1 MKLCFK
7 LNGKLVCPPIYQT
20 LPPWWPIPPEDP
32 RPGDHFRP
40 QAEPSDP
47 SPWRDIHIIA
57 VMDELAKTLS
67 PDRAKSIQ
75 AVLRSA
81 IDPKD
86 LPEGVTISF

>member
-7 LNGKLVCPPIYQT
+7 LSDGRIICPPIYQT
-20 LPPWWPIPPEDP
+20 LPPWWPIPPENP
-32 RPGDHFRP
+32 K
-40 QAEPSDP
+40 AEPSDP

-81 IDPKD
+81 IDQRD
-86 LPEGVTISF
+86 LPEGVTVSF